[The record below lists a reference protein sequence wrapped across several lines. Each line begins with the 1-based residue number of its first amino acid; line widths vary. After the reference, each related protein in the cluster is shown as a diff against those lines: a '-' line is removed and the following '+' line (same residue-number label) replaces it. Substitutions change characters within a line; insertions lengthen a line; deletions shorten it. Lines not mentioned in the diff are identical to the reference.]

1 VPALR
6 APDQLPGEETMSD
19 SKVFRRIAR
28 LDEEFFGQL
37 AALKPGLKGLIPDE
51 VNFTE
56 DSYDELFVILA
67 SALYYVRDPK
77 LRKASANKSGGN
89 PKLVSVLM
97 DEGVKDKDAIL
108 AAKVLDRLAPYVP
121 PKVFLATL
129 ATMHANTDPLFR
141 EYHGAI
147 SRIMSDLYRMVTG
160 FEPNENCPPALAA
173 WASGAAREVLYAEL
187 FG

>member
-1 VPALR
+1 
-6 APDQLPGEETMSD
+6 MSD
-19 SKVFRRIAR
+19 NKVYRRIAR

-51 VNFTE
+51 TNFTE

-67 SALYYVRDPK
+67 SALYYVKDAK

-89 PKLVSVLM
+89 PKLVSLLM

-129 ATMHANTDPLFR
+129 ATMHASTDPLFR

-147 SRIMSDLYRMVTG
+147 CRIMADLYRIVTG
-160 FEPNENCPPALAA
+160 FKADENCPPALVQ
-173 WASGAAREVLYAEL
+173 WASGPSRAVLYGEL
-187 FG
+187 VG

>member
-1 VPALR
+1 
-6 APDQLPGEETMSD
+6 MSD
-19 SKVFRRIAR
+19 SKVYRRIAR
-28 LDEEFFGQL
+28 LDEEFFGLL

-56 DSYDELFVILA
+56 ESYDELFVILA
-67 SALYYVRDPK
+67 SALYYVKDAK

-89 PKLVSVLM
+89 PKLVSLLM

-108 AAKVLDRLAPYVP
+108 TAKVLDRLAPYVP

-129 ATMHANTDPLFR
+129 ATMHANSDPLFR

-147 SRIMSDLYRMVTG
+147 ERIMADLYRIVTG
-160 FEPNENCPPALAA
+160 FDAAEHCPEALVQ
-173 WASGAAREVLYAEL
+173 WASGPSREILYGEL
-187 FG
+187 FGG

>member
-1 VPALR
+1 
-6 APDQLPGEETMSD
+6 MSD
-19 SKVFRRIAR
+19 SKVYRRIAR

-37 AALKPGLKGLIPDE
+37 ATFKPALKGLVPDD

-56 DSYDELFVILA
+56 DSYDELFALLA
-67 SALYYVRDPK
+67 GALYYVRDAK

-108 AAKVLDRLAPYVP
+108 CAKVLERLAPYVP
-121 PKVFLATL
+121 VKVFINTL
-129 ATMHANTDPLFR
+129 ATIHGNKDACFA

-147 SRIMSDLYRMVTG
+147 SRIMGDLFRIAAG
-160 FEPNENCPPALAA
+160 FEPSEFCPEALVK
-173 WASGAAREVLYAEL
+173 WASGPNLPLIQAEL
-187 FG
+187 FAGV